1 MYLREYDFECAVSMG
16 KDERGQNDPTY
27 RQRAVTLLREYQRA
41 LLHLKTGDKLE
52 FGSYFLSNGVKPIK
66 TFVRSPIVWQVL
78 DKTDNRLLLLSEHS
92 LDWELFGDV
101 GACSWEA
108 SYLRKWLNSDCLRD
122 WFAEEERALMQTK
135 ICPPEKNELSDVS
148 DTESTEDWLF
158 LLSFG
163 EALQYF
169 NGKGPG
175 KGWKSVKRHLFERYT
190 SHYPISH
197 PAATAV
203 IPLAEQSYI
212 DKKVTEISYEPKE
225 WWLRTPGV
233 SEECR
238 MVVCADGSVNVEGM
252 KVGCDEVGVRPAM
265 WLNPGGL
272 NTFIQAFE
280 TNQEKRNGH

>member
-122 WFAEEERALMQTK
+122 WFAEEERAPMQTK
-135 ICPPEKNELSDVS
+135 ICPPEKRAFRRERH
-148 DTESTEDWLF
+148 
-158 LLSFG
+158 G
-163 EALQYF
+163 E
-169 NGKGPG
+169 
-175 KGWKSVKRHLFERYT
+175 H
-190 SHYPISH
+190 
-197 PAATAV
+197 
-203 IPLAEQSYI
+203 
-212 DKKVTEISYEPKE
+212 
-225 WWLRTPGV
+225 
-233 SEECR
+233 
-238 MVVCADGSVNVEGM
+238 
-252 KVGCDEVGVRPAM
+252 
-265 WLNPGGL
+265 GGL
-272 NTFIQAFE
+272 AVSVELRRGAAILQRQRPRQGLEIRQAPSV
-280 TNQEKRNGH
+280 